1 MSVRKTGLRERE
13 WGKKKREREK
23 DRENYNLE
31 ILSLRRILKKKKG
44 MAIITE
50 LYYRILHTFLSFQ
63 PHPSFSFSL
72 SFRAWL

>member
-1 MSVRKTGLRERE
+1 MG
-13 WGKKKREREK
+13 GKKRKRKRQGELQLGDTFTEE
-23 DRENYNLE
+23 DF
-31 ILSLRRILKKKKG
+31 KKKKG